1 MAITPIKYYGKITPT
16 GVDPSEA
23 RKYQALAGLAD
34 QVGDISFAVGKKIR
48 TEQGQKAGLEAGIT
62 AAEDGTPVESKSGL
76 LSQFSIFDQAYN
88 TAMES
93 AYVASIDQD
102 ARENISRI
110 AAENP
115 DNIEAF
121 TASSSEYTKGVLG
134 NVSEEYQPIIAASIE
149 SVLSVARTQVQ
160 TNEIATNIVRANEVL
175 GAQAQTALEDV
186 ERFSFVGETD
196 SADIAKSAAFQSI
209 DARTD
214 LSPQAKED
222 AKKSVLLAA
231 NYSTARG
238 GMKQIIS
245 TQGAM
250 GAVEFIERIS
260 EGPMSDM
267 SIAEQDTLVNVL
279 RGDLSEHL
287 SLENAQDAQQ
297 NKALTTAQ
305 NINASDLFV
314 RVLNGEAGQTD
325 INLASGNKDISFTQT
340 TQLTSALTNRG
351 SGTDD
356 YSFIRQVNET
366 MQTNPSAAL
375 LMIENA
381 AGVSL
386 TDATASQL
394 YTSALSARDSE
405 SPLNSGR
412 AKRFRTFLA
421 DSVKVVGPM
430 GAIDFDSQKRL
441 AQLEVVY
448 DERLLAGED
457 PAVIAA
463 ELIDVNDFKTAGRV
477 MFGTIDNIAESRTLL
492 SDAFRDGSIS
502 EDTYN
507 REFYKLDDLEEG
519 KALARQFEDALKRS
533 LQAMGSK

>member
-23 RKYQALAGLAD
+23 RKYQALAGLAE

-186 ERFSFVGETD
+186 ERFSFVGETE
-196 SADIAKSAAFQSI
+196 SAATAKSAAFQSI

-238 GMKQIIS
+238 GMNQIIR

-260 EGPMSDM
+260 EGPISDM

-366 MQTNPSAAL
+366 MKTNPSAAL

-381 AGVSL
+381 AGIAL

-412 AKRFRTFLA
+412 ANRFRTFLA

-430 GAIDFDSQKRL
+430 GQIDFKSQKRL

-457 PAVIAA
+457 PAVVAA
-463 ELIDVNDFKTAGRV
+463 ELIDVNSFIKAKKV
-477 MFGTIDNIAESRTLL
+477 MFGTNDNLVESRTLL
-492 SDAFRDGSIS
+492 NEALRDGSIS

-507 REFYKLDDLEEG
+507 REFYRLDDLEEG
-519 KALARQFEDALKRS
+519 QVLARQFEDALKRS
-533 LQAMGSK
+533 LQGMGSK